1 MASGNFY
8 VDNLDLKFQVERRID
23 WKAILEARGDLGGP
37 GCAYQSLDEAVE
49 TFRDLLTD
57 PVGTLAAE
65 RIAPRAAEIDQQ
77 GCRLE
82 QGKVFLPQA
91 MLQNLRDLA
100 DADLMGM
107 TLPPQYGGLGFPTTL
122 YTAATEI
129 VSRADVSLMNLFGL
143 QGIAETIV
151 RFADDHLKAKYVPL
165 FARGEVTGAMVLTEP
180 DAGSDLM
187 AIRTRAVEDP
197 QEPGLWRIKGTKRF
211 ITNGCGDVLLVLAR
225 SEDPGR
231 FSGARGLSLF
241 LVEKG
246 DRVVVRRVEEKM
258 GIHGSPTCE
267 LYFDDAPAY
276 LIGRRGRGLTQYV
289 NWLMNAARLGVAA
302 QCLGLTEAAYREAL
316 RYAKEREQFGSP
328 IIEFP
333 PVAEMLVEIKVTLE
347 AMRSLVYRTS
357 EAMDIETGLGAKL
370 ERMDRADPSYQLLR
384 TRCERAAQAAELLTP
399 MVKFYASEACIR
411 LSSLALQVHG
421 GNGYMRDY
429 PVERLYRDARIT
441 NIYEGTSQMQV
452 ERAMAKIIKG
462 GLDSLIAQYSGRS
475 FRDPRLRE
483 LAEELAEAA
492 SLLSESVAL
501 ARSRRGASGS
511 ASESEEEAAGS
522 FRALVARRIVEMAS
536 ELLMGYLL
544 LEEGELW
551 ERKIPVATHFIGEA
565 VSKAKMHAHA
575 IRRGSAVPLREARA
589 VLLEG

>member
-8 VDNLDLKFQVERRID
+8 LDNADLRFQVEKRVD
-23 WKAILEARGDLGGP
+23 WKAILEARGDLGHP
-37 GCAYQSLDEAVE
+37 DCAYESLDEAVE

-82 QGKVFLPQA
+82 EGRVILPQA
-91 MLQNLRDLA
+91 MAQNLRDLA

-107 TLPPQYGGLGFPTTL
+107 TLPPRYGGLGFPTTL
-122 YTAATEI
+122 YTAAIEI

-143 QGIAETIV
+143 QGIAETIA
-151 RFADDHLKAKYVPL
+151 RFGDEDLKARYVPR
-165 FARGEVTGAMVLTEP
+165 FARGQATGAMVLTEP

-187 AIRTRAVEDP
+187 AIQTRALEDP
-197 QEPGLWRIKGTKRF
+197 GCAGLWRIRGTKRF
-211 ITNGCGDVLLVLAR
+211 ITNGCGDILLVLAR
-225 SEDPGR
+225 SEDPER

-246 DRVVVRRVEEKM
+246 ERVQVRRVEEKM

-267 LYFDDAPAY
+267 LYFDDAPGY

-316 RYAKEREQFGSP
+316 SYAQDREQFGCR

-333 PVAEMLVEIKVTLE
+333 PVAEMLVEIKATLE
-347 AMRSLVYRTS
+347 AMRSLVYRTA
-357 EAMDIETGLGAKL
+357 EAVDLEDGLTAKLDAMDRKDPGYTLVR
-370 ERMDRADPSYQLLR
+370 ERR
-384 TRCERAAQAAELLTP
+384 EGAAQAAELLTP
-399 MVKFYASEACIR
+399 IVKFYTSEASIR

-441 NIYEGTSQMQV
+441 SIYEGTSQMQV
-452 ERAMAKIIKG
+452 DRAMAKIIRG
-462 GLDSLIAQYSGRS
+462 AMENILGRYSQRS
-475 FRDPRLRE
+475 FANPRLRE
-483 LAEELAEAA
+483 LAEQLGEARELFSR
-492 SLLSESVAL
+492 SLEVV
-501 ARSRRGASGS
+501 RSHRSPPS
-511 ASESEEEAAGS
+511 ASESGEAEGS
-522 FRALVARRIVEMAS
+522 FRALMARRLVEMGA
-536 ELLMGYLL
+536 EVLMGYLL

-551 ERKIPVATHFIGEA
+551 ERKIPVAAHFIGEA
-565 VSKAKMHAHA
+565 VSRANMHAYA
-575 IRRGSAVPLREARA
+575 IQKGAAIPVREART